1 MKIGELLHYIGY
13 SEFGGNPEITFT
25 GLCADSQKVKQ
36 GDLFL
41 CYQGTECDSHQFAE
55 DAKTE
60 GPLLSCA
67 KRRLTVSCS
76 RS

>member
-41 CYQGTECDSHQFAE
+41 CYHDIFKAS
-55 DAKTE
+55 K
-60 GPLLSCA
+60 
-67 KRRLTVSCS
+67 
-76 RS
+76 